1 MLPYPLKRFRN
12 SGCLVL
18 TFFFMYLLCVFISLN
33 LFCIIQYIS
42 RTFLGF
48 CRLAEG
54 LWRCLECHIAT
65 PSSISHSSYQS
76 SAGHSSPGLLSLAT
90 RPLTSAGGCALIWST
105 FSSILKAHLSGGRDL
120 SSPSISFT
128 LSAALSSYY
137 VFFVPLF

>member
-18 TFFFMYLLCVFISLN
+18 SFLFMYLLCIFISLN
-33 LFCIIQYIS
+33 FFCIIQYIS

-54 LWRCLECHIAT
+54 LWRCLGCHIAT

-90 RPLTSAGGCALIWST
+90 RPLTSAGGCALVWST
-105 FSSILKAHLSGGRDL
+105 FSSILKAQLRRDL

-137 VFFVPLF
+137 VFFFVPLF